1 MAMGTGYSEG
11 PASTAI
17 AHPAQ
22 QGIVNRQSKLKT
34 G

>member
-11 PASTAI
+11 SAPMAV

-22 QGIVNRQSKLKT
+22 QGTFNRQSKFKT